1 METRTYEGN
10 LRKMPTVYE
19 APIKYKL
26 PLGEETIQ
34 LNPLIGTQIK
44 MHFTGLINCINCG
57 RKTNKSFAQGFCYPC
72 FRDAPQNAECIIRPE
87 LCRAHLGEGRD
98 PEWEER
104 NHNQPHVVYLA
115 VSSGLKVGVTRST
128 QVPYRWIDQ
137 GAWKA
142 IKLAETEN
150 RYQAGMIEIDLKQYV
165 SDKTA
170 WQRMLKNELADELEV
185 LAAKEKM
192 QKLMDDEHNQFDSKD
207 DKIYEIEYPVIEYPT
222 KVKSHNLDKEPT
234 LEGKLMGIKG
244 QYWLFEGGKVINI
257 RKYGGY
263 YVELEVEA

>member
-1 METRTYEGN
+1 MSKRVFEGN
-10 LRKMPTVYE
+10 LRKMPTEYD
-19 APIKYKL
+19 APVKYSLK
-26 PLGEETIQ
+26 LGEEVIEM
-34 LNPLIGTQIK
+34 NPLVGTEIK
-44 MHFTGLINCINCG
+44 MHFTGLINCVNCG
-57 RKTNKSFAQGFCYPC
+57 RKTSKSFAQGFCFPC

-87 LCRAHLGEGRD
+87 LCEAHLGKGRD

-128 QVPYRWIDQ
+128 QVPFRWIDQ

-142 IKLAETEN
+142 VKLAETEN
-150 RYQAGMIEIDLKQYV
+150 RHQAGKIEVNLKKHV
-165 SDKTA
+165 SDKTI

-185 LAAKEKM
+185 LAAKDKM
-192 QKLMDDEHNQFDSKD
+192 QKLMDDEFNQFDSSD

-244 QYWLFEGGKVINI
+244 QYWIFEGGKVINI